1 MPGLKNWLRLKVNQK
16 GAFCSLD
23 FSEFKPLAKKE
34 AVEYNVE
41 QITKK
46 YDNLYV
52 SLSGG
57 IDSEF
62 VAQSLHK
69 HGVKFK
75 PVIVDF
81 ELNAA
86 EVWYAYRWC
95 YENKISPEIIKLSYD
110 VLMNKLPAVAVHF
123 NTAYIQS
130 MDFFIEKY
138 VSERNGHVLTGTA
151 EPFERIPI
159 FEDKLNE
166 NLSTHLDI
174 NIYDYNLDLEFG
186 DKHPS
191 SFMTYTPEFFY
202 SLIRDMDYNKPVQ
215 LAMSEYYGVNPRP
228 KFDQAFNISMNTD
241 ISNLS
246 KNVNSY
252 NKLYNFYIGQKDD
265 VLKKAL
271 NKERVSCITRLN
283 SKQIFEGD

>member
-1 MPGLKNWLRLKVNQK
+1 MPGLNNWVELKLNEK
-16 GAFCSLD
+16 AAFCSLD
-23 FSEFKPLAKKE
+23 FSNFNPLSKK
-34 AVEYNVE
+34 AAIEYNVE

-110 VLMNKLPAVAVHF
+110 VLLNKMPAFAAHF
-123 NTAYIQS
+123 NTSYIQS

-138 VSERNGHVLTGTA
+138 VSDRNGQVLTGTA
-151 EPFERIPI
+151 EPFKRIPI
-159 FEDKLNE
+159 IVDKLTE
-166 NLSTHLDI
+166 NLSTQLDI
-174 NIYDYNLDLEFG
+174 NLYDYTIDLQFG

-202 SLIRDMDYNKPVQ
+202 SFIRDVDYNKPVQ

-228 KFDQAFNISMNTD
+228 KFDQAFNTSLNTFIS
-241 ISNLS
+241 SLS
-246 KNVNSY
+246 RNVNSL

-265 VLKKAL
+265 VLNRAL
-271 NKERVSCITRLN
+271 NKEVISCITRLN
-283 SKQIFEGD
+283 N